1 LIKSSYQLV
10 VIGAG
15 PAGMAAAQAALRYG
29 VEVALFDEQSNPG
42 GQIYRNVDSSP
53 LVEVDLLGHD
63 YKFGQ
68 QQVLAF
74 RHSRLDYFAGASVW
88 YLDKSGSLGI
98 LYQGRHY
105 VVNAEQI
112 ILASGAQER
121 PMPFP
126 GWQKPGVMTAG
137 AGQILLKSAALV
149 PQKAPVLVGS
159 GPLLLLLAWQ
169 YLRAGVGVQAIV
181 DTTPQANRWRALRH
195 LPRALA
201 ASDTLFK
208 GLQLVMSIK
217 RARVPWHKQ
226 ATDLRAEGGERVE
239 GLKFNARGIAQQLD
253 TRLVMLH
260 QGVIPALH
268 MAEAAGCETQ
278 WNEIQQCWQ
287 PRLDNWGESSQSG
300 IFIAGDGAGI
310 GGARA
315 AALSGQLAGLQVAHR
330 LGRVEQ
336 SQRDRLARAHFN
348 ARQRQL
354 AIRPFLD
361 AFYRVGMSGLVP
373 VDETLVCRCEEVTA
387 AEIRA
392 LVAMGCSGP
401 NQAKAF
407 VRCGMGP
414 CQGRFCASTVENIF
428 AGQRAVSVGDIGR
441 FSARPPLKPV
451 TLGQLANIE
460 GVLKHERQEI

>member
-1 LIKSSYQLV
+1 
-10 VIGAG
+10 
-15 PAGMAAAQAALRYG
+15 MAAAQAALRHG

-42 GQIYRNVDSSP
+42 GQIYRNVDSS
-53 LVEVDLLGHD
+53 LLAEVALLGHD
-63 YKFGQ
+63 YTFGQ
-68 QQVLAF
+68 QQVSAF
-74 RHSRLDYFAGASVW
+74 RHSGLDYFAGASVW

-98 LYQGRHY
+98 LYQGRHH

-112 ILASGAQER
+112 IIASGAQER
-121 PMPFP
+121 PIPFP
-126 GWQKPGVMTAG
+126 GWHKPGVMTAG

-169 YLRAGVGVQAIV
+169 YLRAGVGIQAIV
-181 DTTPQANRWRALRH
+181 DTTPKANRWRALRH

-201 ASDTLFK
+201 ASDILFK
-208 GLQLVMSIK
+208 GLQLVMAIK
-217 RARVPWHKQ
+217 RARVPWYRQ
-226 ATDLRAEGGERVE
+226 ATDLRAEGGDRVE
-239 GLKFNARGIAQQLD
+239 RLKFNSKGTAQQLD
-253 TRLVMLH
+253 TSLVMLH

-278 WNEIQQCWQ
+278 WNEAQQCWQ

-300 IFIAGDGAGI
+300 IFIAGDGAAI
-310 GGARA
+310 GGARTA
-315 AALSGQLAGLQVAHR
+315 TLSGRLAGLQVAYH
-330 LGRVEQ
+330 LGLIEQ
-336 SQRDRLARAHFN
+336 AQRDRLARSDFN
-348 ARQRQL
+348 ARQRHL

-361 AFYRVGMSGLVP
+361 AFYRVGTSSLAP

-387 AEIRA
+387 VEIRA

-428 AGQRAVSVGDIGR
+428 AEQRAVSVGDIGR
-441 FSARPPLKPV
+441 FSTRPPLKPV
-451 TLGQLANIE
+451 TLGQLATSDGE
-460 GVLKHERQEI
+460 

>member
-1 LIKSSYQLV
+1 
-10 VIGAG
+10 
-15 PAGMAAAQAALRYG
+15 MAAAQAALRHG

-53 LVEVDLLGHD
+53 LAEVGLLGHD
-63 YKFGQ
+63 YTFGL

-74 RHSRLDYFAGASVW
+74 RHSGLDYFAGASVW
-88 YLDKSGSLGI
+88 YLDKTGSLGI
-98 LYQGRHY
+98 LCQGRHH
-105 VVNAEQI
+105 VINAAQI
-112 ILASGAQER
+112 IIASGTQER

-126 GWQKPGVMTAG
+126 GWHKPGVMTAG
-137 AGQILLKSAALV
+137 AGQILLKSAALA

-181 DTTPQANRWRALRH
+181 DTTPKANRWRALRH

-208 GLQLVMSIK
+208 GLQLVLAIK
-217 RARVPWHKQ
+217 RARVPWYRQ
-226 ATDLRAEGGERVE
+226 ATDLCAEGGDRVE
-239 GLKFNARGIAQQLD
+239 RLKFTSRGIAQQLD
-253 TRLVMLH
+253 TSLVMLH

-268 MAEAAGCETQ
+268 MAEAAGCEVQ
-278 WNEIQQCWQ
+278 WNEAQQCWQ
-287 PRLDNWGESSQSG
+287 PLLDNWGESSQSG
-300 IFIAGDGAGI
+300 IYIAGDGAAI

-315 AALSGQLAGLQVAHR
+315 AALSGRLSGLQVAHR
-330 LGRVEQ
+330 LGLVEQ
-336 SQRDRLARAHFN
+336 AQRDRLARSEFN
-348 ARQRQL
+348 ARQRHL

-361 AFYRVGMSGLVP
+361 ALYRVGMSALAP

-387 AEIRA
+387 AEIRGVVT
-392 LVAMGCSGP
+392 LGCPGP

-414 CQGRFCASTVENIF
+414 CQGRFCGSTVENIF
-428 AGQRAVSVGDIGR
+428 AEQRAVSVG
-441 FSARPPLKPV
+441 KPV
-451 TLGQLANIE
+451 TLGQLATHN
-460 GVLKHERQEI
+460 RSTT